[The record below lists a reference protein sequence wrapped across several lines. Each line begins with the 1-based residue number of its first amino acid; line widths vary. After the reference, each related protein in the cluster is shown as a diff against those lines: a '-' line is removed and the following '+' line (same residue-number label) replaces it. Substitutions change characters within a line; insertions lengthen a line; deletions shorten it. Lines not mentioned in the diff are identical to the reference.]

1 MAPARI
7 LVLTTT
13 YPSHQDDW
21 SGAFI
26 HNLILAIRK
35 KGFDVR
41 VLAPSNGEFYGHQ
54 ILDGVQ
60 VVRFGYFWP
69 RTLERLT
76 IGAGG
81 IPENISKSPLAK
93 FQIVPMM
100 LIFLLRAL
108 FASRHADI
116 IYANWTGAGLV
127 GAIVSRLS
135 GKPMIVS
142 FRGDDGYLARDRL
155 LWRFV
160 TQWII
165 RQSLA
170 VTAVSSELLEIM
182 RDLGAE
188 STKLSLPRFGVDTR
202 LFYPGR
208 KNRKTEGSLQIIFV
222 GSLIPKK
229 GLQDLIEAL
238 AEPVFLKVS
247 LTIVGDGYYADDLKK
262 LARDRLSDIQ
272 VTWIGIAPPRVVAE
286 LMRESDILVL
296 PSYTEGSPNVIKE
309 AMACSLPVIGT
320 RVGGVPDLV
329 INGETGFL
337 YEPGDVSALQECL
350 LKLMISEETR
360 SEMGRLAR
368 NKLDQAG
375 LNWDAT
381 ASDFEAIFLRAL
393 DEAHEKTHLHG

>member
-1 MAPARI
+1 MALARI

-21 SGAFI
+21 AGAFI
-26 HNLILAIRK
+26 HNLLLAIRK
-35 KGFDVR
+35 KGFDIK
-41 VLAPSNGEFYGHQ
+41 VLAPSNGEFYGRQ

-60 VVRFGYFWP
+60 VIRFGYFWP

-76 IGAGG
+76 TGAGG
-81 IPENISKSPLAK
+81 IPENISKSLLAK
-93 FQIVPMM
+93 IQVIPMM
-100 LIFLLRAL
+100 LVFLLRAL
-108 FASRHADI
+108 FASRDANI
-116 IYANWTGAGLV
+116 IYANWIGAGLV

-155 LWRFV
+155 LWRLV
-160 TQWII
+160 AKWVI
-165 RQSLA
+165 RQSFA
-170 VTAVSSELLEIM
+170 TTAVSSELLQIIKN
-182 RDLGAE
+182 LGAD
-188 STKLSLPRFGVDTR
+188 STKLSVPRFGVDTA

-208 KNRKTEGSLQIIFV
+208 KDRKPGGLLQIIFV

-238 AEPVFLKVS
+238 AEPSFRNIS

-262 LARDRLSDIQ
+262 LAQEKLSDVQ
-272 VTWIGIAPPRVVAE
+272 VTWKGIAPPRVVAE

-309 AMACSLPVIGT
+309 AMACALPVIGT

-329 INGETGFL
+329 SHSETGFL

-350 LKLMISEETR
+350 LKLIKSEETR
-360 SEMGRLAR
+360 SEMGRATKNR
-368 NKLDQAG
+368 LDKAG

-393 DEAHEKTHLHG
+393 DKAHEKTHLHG